1 MDSTTSKTTFYLVRH
16 GETEWNVKKILQG
29 HKNSRLTKK
38 GIDQAKQL
46 ASVLRDIHFDVI
58 FSSDLRR
65 ARRTAEILT
74 QERNMKIKVSKF
86 FREKTFGIYD
96 GYPIDAYRN
105 ETQQALNTLE
115 QMNEQEKWN
124 FKCHHTMESELDV
137 VKRFITRLQ
146 SIAKN
151 HPSKTVLVV
160 THGGCL
166 RLFLTYIGFASR
178 EALSFG
184 AVGNAAYIQLTSDGK
199 MFTVLQTTGVTLQ
212 ENQ

>member
-1 MDSTTSKTTFYLVRH
+1 MDSTSSKTTFYLVRH

-46 ASVLRDIHFDVI
+46 ASVLKDIHFDVI

-65 ARRTAEILT
+65 ARRTAEILM
-74 QERNMKIKVSKF
+74 QERSMKMKSSKF

-96 GYPIDAYRN
+96 GYPIDAYRT
-105 ETQQALNTLE
+105 ETQQALDTYE
-115 QMNEQEKWN
+115 QMNEQEQWD
-124 FKCHHTMESELDV
+124 FKCHSTMESEREV
-137 VKRFITRLQ
+137 VNRFITRLQ

-151 HPSKTVLVV
+151 HPAKTVLVV

-166 RLFLTYIGFASR
+166 RFFLSYIGFASR

-184 AVGNAAYIQLTSDGK
+184 SVGNAAYIKLTSDGK
-199 MFTVLQTTGVTLQ
+199 KFTVVETTGVTLQ
-212 ENQ
+212 EN